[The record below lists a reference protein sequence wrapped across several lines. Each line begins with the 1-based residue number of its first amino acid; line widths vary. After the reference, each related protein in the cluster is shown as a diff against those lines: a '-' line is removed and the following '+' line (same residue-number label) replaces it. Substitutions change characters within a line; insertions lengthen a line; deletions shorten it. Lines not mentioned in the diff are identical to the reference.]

1 MIQITKPTNLPTW
14 FTNANINAKF
24 SAKEI
29 AELLQINS
37 ETVRRHLYKL
47 ESFECHGTRT
57 PSAKKPTK
65 FFSKR
70 TVLDFINTLPKE
82 ENL

>member
-1 MIQITKPTNLPTW
+1 MNPITQPTNLPTW

-29 AELLQINS
+29 ADLLGISS
-37 ETVRRHLYKL
+37 ETVRRYLYKL

-70 TVLDFINTLPKE
+70 TVLDFISKLPKE
-82 ENL
+82 GNK